1 MIKVRGFFIFFL
13 ITYNFYFVN
22 KRLKNLVLFYFYFLK
37 SLKIVRT
44 SIMIA
49 TSDSSQ
55 SSHTFLFKDLSIHA
69 DSKIHTLTSLL
80 HRQFVSLLLFLVIG
94 LYFQQDFVENRTIH
108 IPLYQ
113 YKCCFWNQ
121 VPLSNA
127 INHIHLWPNEILLVL
142 HQSWGLPPDPFSVR
156 IIILN
161 FQSSCLIHSS
171 VICI

>member
-1 MIKVRGFFIFFL
+1 M
-13 ITYNFYFVN
+13 N
-22 KRLKNLVLFYFYFLK
+22 KPLKNLVLFYFYLK
-37 SLKIVRT
+37 SLKVVRT

-55 SSHTFLFKDLSIHA
+55 PSHTPLFKDLSIHA
-69 DSKIHTLTSLL
+69 ASKIHSLTSSL

-94 LYFQQDFVENRTIH
+94 LYFQLDFVENRTIH

-127 INHIHLWPNEILLVL
+127 INHIHLWPKWNSPCITSKLGVTTRPIFCQDNYFELSE
-142 HQSWGLPPDPFSVR
+142 QLPDSFHCHLYLAV
-156 IIILN
+156 IH
-161 FQSSCLIHSS
+161 CLI
-171 VICI
+171 VIFI